1 MTNSRLSPMAQEMKK
16 AVLDLPGLKP
26 ADIDRTLQVIV
37 SCEKVMLEAMG
48 EFVAERVKK
57 RFTEVFSIGF
67 GLGVA
72 TACLV
77 VALGRL
83 ASTL

>member
-1 MTNSRLSPMAQEMKK
+1 MTDTTLSPMAQEMKK
-16 AVLDLPGLKP
+16 AVLELPGLKP
-26 ADIDRTLQVIV
+26 ADVDRTLQVLI

-67 GLGVA
+67 GMGVA

-77 VALGRL
+77 VVLGHL
-83 ASTL
+83 AS

>member
-1 MTNSRLSPMAQEMKK
+1 MTMSTLSPMAQEMKK

-26 ADIDRTLQVIV
+26 ADIDRTLQVII

-48 EFVAERVKK
+48 EFVAERVKR

-67 GLGVA
+67 AMGVA
-72 TACLV
+72 
-77 VALGRL
+77 VASVFAATGYML
-83 ASTL
+83 S

>member
-1 MTNSRLSPMAQEMKK
+1 MTMSTLSPMAQEMKK
-16 AVLDLPGLKP
+16 AVLELPGLKP

-37 SCEKVMLEAMG
+37 SCEAIMLEAMG
-48 EFVAERVKK
+48 EFVAERVKR

-67 GLGVA
+67 GMGVT

-77 VALGRL
+77 VVLGHL
-83 ASTL
+83 AS